1 MGLLDPKDKDE
12 EIENLKYVI
21 RVQEKEI
28 KRLEALCEEKDEFFT
43 EMIADGLRHGSALA
57 ARHMKDRNEFLK
69 AEN

>member
-28 KRLEALCEEKDEFFT
+28 KRLEELCEEKDEFFI
-43 EMIADGLRHGSALA
+43 EMVADGLRHGSALA
-57 ARHMKDRNEFLK
+57 AKHMKDRNDYLNGK
-69 AEN
+69 Y

>member
-28 KRLEALCEEKDEFFT
+28 KRLEALCEEKDESFM
-43 EMIADGLRHGSALA
+43 EMVADGLRHGSALA
-57 ARHMKDRNEFLK
+57 AKHMKDRNDYLNGK
-69 AEN
+69 Y